1 MSEDDPMEDVINEDD
16 SEMVTVWAPEPSND
30 SDELLSSSIDQW
42 INDVKFETT
51 EDVPI
56 PERLVDQVIG
66 QEAGSVVIRKAAE
79 QRRHMLMIGDPGTG
93 KSMLARSMTDSC
105 RKTHSRMYS
114 SIQTKMM
121 RMNLVFARYLLDV
134 QNALYV
140 FRRKPFVS
148 RKRRLSE
155 CC

>member
-1 MSEDDPMEDVINEDD
+1 MAEEDAVEEVITEDD
-16 SEMVTVWAPEPSND
+16 SEMVTVWAPEPTKD
-30 SDELLSSSIDQW
+30 GDELLSSSIDSW
-42 INDVKFETT
+42 IEEVKFETT

-93 KSMLARSMTDSC
+93 KSMLARSMTDLLP
-105 RKTHSRMYS
+105 RTLLKTFLF
-114 SIQTKMM
+114 IQTKTTKT
-121 RMNLVFARYLLDV
+121 NLVFVLFLQVV
-134 QNALYV
+134 QSESCV
-140 FRRKPFVS
+140 FRKKLFES
-148 RKRRLSE
+148 RKRKHNA

>member
-56 PERLVDQVIG
+56 PERLVCLLYTSPSPRDG
-66 QEAGSVVIRKAAE
+66 
-79 QRRHMLMIGDPGTG
+79 L
-93 KSMLARSMTDSC
+93 L
-105 RKTHSRMYS
+105 SRMPS
-114 SIQTKMM
+114 S
-121 RMNLVFARYLLDV
+121 A
-134 QNALYV
+134 
-140 FRRKPFVS
+140 
-148 RKRRLSE
+148 
-155 CC
+155 